1 MNGLDKSGSTALH
14 WAASGGHT
22 GTYVVIVYI
31 RVFTALN
38 STFVPSPPYSDRLR
52 PIPHPLINTLYGS
65 TECAQAILKVQNV
78 ELNAQVCQHAHL
90 FVYKSTHTNI
100 NWCSTWYVH
109 VLHIQFLFSY
119 DTIILPHHR
128 TS

>member
-1 MNGLDKSGSTALH
+1 MDWTSLVQLH
-14 WAASGGHT
+14 YTGQPVEVIQVHT
-22 GTYVVIVYI
+22 LSLCTLEYL
-31 RVFTALN
+31 TALN